1 MILYRAE
8 LTAGFIIYKT
18 YDVIETTTKGY
29 IIRGRVNQTIPKEGM
44 CLFARDTKLG
54 ARLDLIK
61 RTEKKIAQLEK
72 DLTEQKQIL
81 KTLNGK

>member
-1 MILYRAE
+1 MILYRADISN
-8 LTAGFIIYKT
+8 GFIVYKT
-18 YDVIETTTKGY
+18 YEVIETTVKGY
-29 IIRGRVNQTIPKEGM
+29 IIKGRINQTIPKEGM

-61 RTEKKIAQLEK
+61 RTEKAIAQLEK
-72 DLTEQKQIL
+72 DLQEQKQIL